1 MDEFCALTENNCN
14 HNVLKKGVCVN
25 CGECIDECEF
35 KDTYT
40 DKQSNNNIQY
50 FLMKYLYKD
59 PSKQFISK
67 IKKILVPLNLE
78 SYINPVNELI
88 LKTHFKGRL
97 KAEDKII
104 LSLLYLLKMNSF
116 PMSLDDLLKYSTTNK
131 YRLLKIYRNTF
142 EFI

>member
-78 SYINPVNELI
+78 Y
-88 LKTHFKGRL
+88 G
-97 KAEDKII
+97 
-104 LSLLYLLKMNSF
+104 
-116 PMSLDDLLKYSTTNK
+116 
-131 YRLLKIYRNTF
+131 
-142 EFI
+142 